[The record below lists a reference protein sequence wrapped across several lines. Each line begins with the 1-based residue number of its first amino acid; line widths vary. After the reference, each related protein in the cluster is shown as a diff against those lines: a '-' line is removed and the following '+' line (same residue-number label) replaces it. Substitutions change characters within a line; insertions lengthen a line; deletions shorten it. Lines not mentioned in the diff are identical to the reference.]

1 MVADQNKVRTRI
13 NLEDDWEVFANANI
27 GRLNA
32 KHNSKFTKALNTA
45 PIANST
51 TFKGNTVKC
60 LEVKLSKVW
69 QFQTLMM
76 DVCALKSETSLTKYI
91 ATLTFHTHN
100 YSLFVEWGHFYKVAT
115 FVCSLDVVWVHYHQ
129 LDDHLVGQ
137 LSTPAGVSS
146 AKAAT
151 VRLLGGANPDRP
163 LLRGLWADFE
173 VVRNS

>member
-51 TFKGNTVKC
+51 TSKGNTVKC

-69 QFQTLMM
+69 QCQTLMM

-91 ATLTFHTHN
+91 ATHFS
-100 YSLFVEWGHFYKVAT
+100 YSLFFVLVEWGCNWISHFNICRRFYMQIAWRTVA
-115 FVCSLDVVWVHYHQ
+115 FEKERAWE
-129 LDDHLVGQ
+129 
-137 LSTPAGVSS
+137 
-146 AKAAT
+146 KMN
-151 VRLLGGANPDRP
+151 RLLGGTRHS
-163 LLRGLWADFE
+163 F
-173 VVRNS
+173 

>member
-1 MVADQNKVRTRI
+1 MVADQNKVWTRI

-45 PIANST
+45 PIANSK

-91 ATLTFHTHN
+91 ATLTFLTH
-100 YSLFVEWGHFYKVAT
+100 YL
-115 FVCSLDVVWVHYHQ
+115 
-129 LDDHLVGQ
+129 
-137 LSTPAGVSS
+137 
-146 AKAAT
+146 
-151 VRLLGGANPDRP
+151 
-163 LLRGLWADFE
+163 
-173 VVRNS
+173 